1 MKVVMVTIT
10 KAVMMTTKMFVE
22 SMYSNTITVNHTK
35 LVFRSR
41 QHILNATEIL

>member
-1 MKVVMVTIT
+1 MVVIMKAVVM
-10 KAVMMTTKMFVE
+10 MTKMFVE

-41 QHILNATEIL
+41 HHILNATEIIVD